1 MNTSVP
7 SRERA
12 VKLLDALQSGELE
25 LSDLTLREK
34 VAVIEMLEAMQ
45 SWN

>member
-12 VKLLDALQSGELE
+12 VKLLEAVLTGELE
-25 LSDLTLREK
+25 LSDLTLWEK
-34 VAVIEMLEAMQ
+34 SAVIEYLEALLAA
-45 SWN
+45 

>member
-12 VKLLDALQSGELE
+12 VKLLAALQSGELE
-25 LSDLTLREK
+25 LSDLTLWEK
-34 VAVIEMLEAMQ
+34 VAVIEYLEAMQ